1 MNIIFLSTL
10 FLEIPSKFSGIQVL
24 GGREFDYIN
33 AFGIGGTGF
42 CGICSTTRCSISSS
56 DTVLESRSSI

>member
-1 MNIIFLSTL
+1 VNIIFLSTL
-10 FLEIPSKFSGIQVL
+10 FLGIPSKISEIQVL
-24 GGREFDYIN
+24 GGHGFIFIN

-56 DTVLESRSSI
+56 DTALESRSSF